1 MRVPLSNQNA
11 VVDNFWR
18 QIEPM
23 MVSLSTTTLQQS
35 ETSLVLVVDSSTMM
49 RSLLRKA
56 MENEGYEVIEAT
68 NSEEALAA
76 YLALQPDLVLL
87 DAVMPQMDGLTCCQH
102 LQRLPGGDRTPILM
116 ITAAEDEN
124 LVTQVFD
131 VGAADFIA
139 KPINWTVL
147 RQRVR
152 RWLHQVK
159 LYKQLE
165 TANQQLQRL
174 ACIDSL
180 TQVANRH
187 RFDQVL
193 EQEIWQMERDQVPL
207 SLILCD
213 VDYFKLYNDTYGH
226 QQGDRCLQEIASA
239 LQTAAQR
246 PKDLVARYGGE
257 EFAIILPHT
266 NATGAVRVAQK
277 IREQIKAAQ
286 IEHSASPIS
295 PYVTLSL
302 GIACAMPGEIVTASR
317 LIRAADLGLY
327 RAKHQGRDRL
337 AL

>member
-1 MRVPLSNQNA
+1 
-11 VVDNFWR
+11 
-18 QIEPM
+18 
-23 MVSLSTTTLQQS
+23 MVGLSTTTLRQS
-35 ETSLVLVVDSSTMM
+35 EVSLVLVVDSSAMM

-56 MENEGYEVIEAT
+56 MENEGYEVIEAG
-68 NSEEALAA
+68 NGEEALAA
-76 YLALQPDLVLL
+76 YIAMQPDLVLL
-87 DAVMPQMDGLTCCQH
+87 DTMMPQMDGFTCCAH
-102 LQRLPGGDRTPILM
+102 LQALPGGVHTPILM
-116 ITAAEDEN
+116 ITAAEDESI
-124 LVTQVFD
+124 VTQVFE
-131 VGAADFIA
+131 VGAADFIV

-165 TANQQLQRL
+165 LANHQLQRL

-180 TQVANRH
+180 TQIANRH

-193 EQEIWQMERDQVPL
+193 EQEIWQMDRDQQPL

-226 QQGDRCLQEIASA
+226 QQGDRGLQQIAGA
-239 LQTAAQR
+239 LQKATQR
-246 PKDLVARYGGE
+246 PRDLVARYGGE
-257 EFAIILPHT
+257 EFAVILPQT
-266 NATGAVRVAQK
+266 NAAGAIRVAQK
-277 IREQIKAAQ
+277 IREQVKLLK
-286 IEHSASPIS
+286 IEHLASPIS
-295 PYVTLSL
+295 DYITISL
-302 GIACAMPGEIVTASR
+302 GVACAVPGETVTASK